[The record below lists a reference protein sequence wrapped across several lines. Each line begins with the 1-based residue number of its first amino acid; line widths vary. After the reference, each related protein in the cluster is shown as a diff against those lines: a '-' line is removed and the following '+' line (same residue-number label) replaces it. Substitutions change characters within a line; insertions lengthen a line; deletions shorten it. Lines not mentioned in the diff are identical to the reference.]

1 MTNKYISGLV
11 IAILTMA
18 VLVGAYLT
26 YSRYFIEVQN
36 KTVELCVDLNDLK
49 KVAAQDKR
57 PLLSLLQ
64 EIKELGFNS
73 IGVFEQTLAEASS
86 QGDLFYMAGSGVLST
101 TLKNTPFD
109 TIKNKGLIKPGRT
122 YICAPD
128 DTVRLRVYNHL
139 ESTLGKGKLQF
150 LGRDIFEV
158 DETSEELSTLGLGI
172 SENDH
177 NLFSNLGFSIIPRV
191 WNNKRYDIEKKILYL
206 SPYGTIIFDGEEV
219 LGYPDKLKET
229 ALAMAKYNVNYGH
242 VEIITQ
248 YGNNQLK
255 KLTADNIIRV
265 HSASQKELR
274 KLNPEIMVPRFVR
287 GVRERGVKLLYV
299 RPFLT
304 ESTVEDNL
312 AYFAKIKTSLEKSG
326 FILGKAEKIP
336 NFQATPWQIKILGLG
351 VIAGSILL
359 LNNFINLSPIVILFL
374 FGLASLFLPSPK
386 VLALLA
392 AIVFPA
398 QAVISSFSKK
408 SKIIFSYV
416 DVIMLIVNILGE
428 TMIGVFIIAGL
439 LANYRFMVG
448 AEVFIGVK
456 AALVFPMA
464 IIAWYFIPKD
474 FEFFGQKV
482 SLGQILAAFFGLGL
496 LGILVARSGN
506 FIIPVSGLEQS
517 FRRFLETVMVI
528 RPRTK
533 EFLIGYPFLFIAA
546 LAFFRG
552 KTKWLWLMAAIGA
565 IAPISVLNS
574 FTHIHTPIM
583 VSMIRTINGLV
594 LGIIIGL
601 LAGFLADK
609 FFFHH
614 KI

>member
-11 IAILTMA
+11 IAILTLA

-49 KVAAQDKR
+49 KMAAQDKR

-64 EIKELGFNS
+64 EIKELGFTS
-73 IGVFEQTLAEASS
+73 IGVFEQTLSEASA
-86 QGDLFYMAGSGVLST
+86 QGDLFYMTGSGVLTT

-109 TIKNKGLIKPGRT
+109 ILKDKGLIKPSRT
-122 YICAPD
+122 YISAPD
-128 DTVRLRVYNHL
+128 DTIRLRVYNHL

-150 LGRDIFEV
+150 LGKDIFEV
-158 DETSEELSTLGLGI
+158 DETAEELSALGLGI

-177 NLFSNLGFSIIPRV
+177 NFFSNLGFSIIPRV
-191 WNNKRYDIEKKILYL
+191 WNDGRYDIEKKILYL
-206 SPYGTIIFDGEEV
+206 SPYATIIFDGEEV
-219 LGYPDKLKET
+219 LGYPDKLAQT
-229 ALAMAKYNVNYGH
+229 AAAMAKYKVNYGH

-248 YGNNQLK
+248 YGNDQLK

-274 KLNPEIMVPRFVR
+274 KLTPKIMVERYAR

-299 RPFLT
+299 RPFLSENT
-304 ESTVEDNL
+304 PESNFE
-312 AYFAKIKTSLEKSG
+312 YFNNIKTALEKSG
-326 FILGKAEKIP
+326 FFIGKAEKIP

-392 AIVFPA
+392 ALVFPA
-398 QAVISSFSKK
+398 QAVISNFVKK

-416 DVIMLIVNILGE
+416 DVIMLILNILGE
-428 TMIGVFIIAGL
+428 TMIGVFLIVGL

-448 AEVFIGVK
+448 AEVFVGVK
-456 AALVFPMA
+456 AALVLPMA

-474 FEFFGQKV
+474 FELFGQKV
-482 SLGQILAAFFGLGL
+482 SLGQILATLVGLAL
-496 LGILVARSGN
+496 IGILLARSGN

-533 EFLIGYPFLFIAA
+533 EFLIGYPFLFMAA
-546 LAFFRG
+546 LAYFRG
-552 KTKWLWLMAAIGA
+552 KTKWLWLLVAVGA
-565 IAPISVLNS
+565 IAPISALNS

-583 VSMIRTINGLV
+583 ISMIRTINGLV

-609 FFFHH
+609 FFFQH
-614 KI
+614 KT